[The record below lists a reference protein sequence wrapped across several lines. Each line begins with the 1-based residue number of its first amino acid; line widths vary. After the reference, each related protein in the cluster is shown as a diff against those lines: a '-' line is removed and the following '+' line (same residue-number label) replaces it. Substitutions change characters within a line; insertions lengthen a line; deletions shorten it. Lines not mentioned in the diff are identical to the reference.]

1 MMAKQTLETTVTA
14 SQRVVTSLISICIMA
29 GLTACGD
36 EDASGVSG
44 SARDDTAAYCPPDK
58 KGNGIMVSS
67 RFDIDDVLSAQKWR
81 RDMFPK
87 SCAGTLADLVP
98 DLPDGYGIPPAARPY
113 TMNSDQVY
121 LAYAETKGVPDGADI
136 QTGIPRDNDVLY
148 FEISRY
154 TPEEYA
160 QLTQWMA
167 DNPGDYLDRSID
179 GQTLYLMGGVGI
191 FFGQRKIN
199 VPRGLT
205 ALYDD
210 SQIVIRMSH
219 ASLFNPIP
227 DQPIGASAEA
237 LMRDILKRA
246 EKAGI

>member
-1 MMAKQTLETTVTA
+1 MTA
-14 SQRVVTSLISICIMA
+14 SQRLVTSLMSLFTVA

-36 EDASGVSG
+36 DGASAVPGSASG
-44 SARDDTAAYCPPDK
+44 DTSAYCPPDQ
-58 KGNGIMVSS
+58 KGNGIKVSS

-87 SCAGTLADLVP
+87 SCAGTLAELVP
-98 DLPDGYGIPPAARPY
+98 DLPIGYGIPPATRPY

-136 QTGIPRDNDVLY
+136 QTGIPKGNDVLY

-154 TPEEYA
+154 TPDEYA
-160 QLTQWMA
+160 QLKQWMA

-191 FFGQRKIN
+191 YFGQRKIN

-219 ASLFNPIP
+219 ASLFNPLP
-227 DQPIGASAEA
+227 DQPIDASAEA
-237 LMRDILKRA
+237 LMRDIMQRA
-246 EKAGI
+246 ENAGI